1 VKKFVITVLALVAV
15 PVLFSQ
21 QITYFPYLQLGDNGP
36 FGATDQVVVAWQTN
50 EAAPNPRAYHVDFG
64 LTTRYGKTVAP
75 SGRVVDN
82 YLTADPALPQI
93 PSAYGPHTNYVAVLS
108 GLRFDAAYSYR
119 VTGPGLPAGGFVA
132 SFRTRKKSSAFSFA
146 VEGDEGNF
154 PAIPNAQPPR
164 LANYEARIAHL
175 IYNSGA
181 EFVLNTGDNVYTMGS
196 EGSYRDFFFPVFN
209 NDKDSNETGAPLIR
223 RLLYFITV
231 GNHDLGVD
239 GVSANLLA
247 DNASP
252 RFSGNLTGGS
262 ALAFF
267 NNYYYPQ
274 NGPTGFDIQS
284 TRNGETATSNGM
296 RFAYQG
302 KTYQSPVA
310 IEAFRASTNVDTGK
324 GPSRQ
329 IDHASNYSFDYGNAH
344 FLFLDANPHLFNG
357 ILLSGNATSPPPSF
371 PPYPSEL
378 AKWVMNDLDSSQQLW
393 KIVVFH
399 QPSFSSG
406 DATILNSQMRAV
418 KQLLEDHGVNIVF
431 NGHDHNYQRSL
442 PIRATAGTAVQI
454 DQAFDGKTHTVP
466 DGVLYIVEGAGGN
479 RDFDG
484 NLPAPRGSGPGVDQD
499 DSATGMY
506 TPIAGLTV
514 PQGPA
519 DWLDTNLTNREM
531 IAHFPN
537 AGAGPKITAKFKSKV
552 FSFGRVVVNQNKLTL
567 YQVSEPLSSSSSGTA
582 AAPAPYGT
590 DFAGHPLND
599 PIPDTLLDGST
610 GALISTPA
618 IGKSALLDQFT
629 VTKPDVS
636 ASVSVRLSAP
646 PTTNPGGELVY
657 SVLVSNRSTIALNGA
672 QIRLTVQ
679 GADIVSTMGR
689 LAPGATRTVQLKT
702 PASSTPEIKAA
713 ASLVSATALPVHG
726 NSVITRATK

>member
-1 VKKFVITVLALVAV
+1 MKFVITVLALVAG
-15 PVLFSQ
+15 PALFSQ
-21 QITYFPYLQLGDNGP
+21 QVTYFPYLQLGDNGP
-36 FGATDQVVVAWQTN
+36 FGATDQVVVAWQTD
-50 EAAPNPRAYHVDFG
+50 EAAPNPRAYRVDFG
-64 LTTRYGKTVAP
+64 LTTRYGNTVAP

-108 GLRFDAAYSYR
+108 GLRFDTAYSYR
-119 VTGPGLPAGGFVA
+119 VTGPGLPAGGFAA
-132 SFRTRKKSSAFSFA
+132 SFRARKKSSAFSFA

-154 PAIPNAQPPR
+154 PATPNAQPPR

-175 IYNSGA
+175 IYHSGA

-223 RLLYFITV
+223 SLLYFITV
-231 GNHDLGVD
+231 GNHDLGFD

-284 TRNGETATSNGM
+284 TRNGETATPNGM

-302 KTYQSPVA
+302 KTYQSPAAV
-310 IEAFRASTNVDTGK
+310 EAFRASTNVDTGK
-324 GPSRQ
+324 GARRQ

-378 AKWVMNDLDSSQQLW
+378 AKWVMNDLDSSRQLW
-393 KIVVFH
+393 RIVVFH

-418 KQLLEDHGVNIVF
+418 TQLLEDHGVNIVF

-506 TPIAGLTV
+506 TPMAGLTV

-582 AAPAPYGT
+582 ATAAPYGT
-590 DFAGHPLND
+590 DLAGHPLND
-599 PIPDTLLDGST
+599 PIPDTLLDAST

-629 VTKPDVS
+629 ITKPDVS
-636 ASVSVRLSAP
+636 ASVSVRFSAP
-646 PTTNPGGELVY
+646 PTANPGGELLY
-657 SVLVSNRSTIALNGA
+657 SVVVSNHSTIALNGA

-679 GADIVSTMGR
+679 GSDIVSTIGR
-689 LAPGATRTVQLKT
+689 LAPAATRTVQLKT
-702 PASSTPEIKAA
+702 RAASTPEIKAA
-713 ASLVSATALPVHG
+713 ASLVSATALPVQG
-726 NSVITRATK
+726 NSTTTRTTK